1 MQWLFILKRRREMS
15 AKLINRESIPA
26 LLKEMT
32 TEEKAVLVTG
42 RSSFTTQ
49 ALEKYG
55 IPSCRVLDGGT
66 GVNLFQ
72 YYGDVIQR
80 ASWEEDET
88 MRESLGG
95 VANSVMIMKLL
106 EKEEKGAVLDERE
119 KTVRHIIDEKMKE
132 IIPSGQLPGCFPPGI
147 LLGATWDP
155 ETVYLCGNAVAKE
168 MDAYQVDMVLGSPN
182 VNIHRDPLNG
192 RIFEGYSEDPC
203 LTAKLAPN
211 FVRGIQ
217 DEGLTAN
224 VKHFAAN
231 NQETHRQNIN
241 ELIPV
246 RALYEIYFP
255 GFKACVQDANV
266 KSLMD
271 AYNKINGKACAMNSW
286 LLTDVLRDEWG
297 YEGLVISDWGAVYEQ
312 AEGIAAGNDL
322 DMPGPRS
329 TQPILEAVESGRL
342 QVEAL
347 DRAVTKILEML
358 LDMPVMKGRRNTC
371 INREYSRRAAYQGAA
386 EGCVLLKNNGLL
398 PLADSVNISFIGER
412 SERFL
417 ESGGGSAMVYTDQS
431 TGMAAVTRERIG
443 DSHVVIG
450 RIASESDV
458 VVITVSAWGQEGND
472 RPQMDIEPED
482 KELLLETLAKAR
494 GLRKKVVVVLNI
506 SGPVDMTEYIDD
518 ADAVLCV
525 FLPGQEG
532 GNVAS
537 QILFGDIN
545 PSGKLPLTFPRHY
558 RDCPT
563 FGNFPGCAAEVCYG
577 EGILVGYRYY
587 EKKKVTPLFPFGF
600 GLSYSTFSISD
611 LKLTSDRMDMDRDEE
626 LQAFVR
632 VKNISRIDGK
642 EVVQLYIRDPKSI
655 LLKPEKELKNFKK
668 VFLKAGEET
677 EIRFTITRHDL
688 ESYDPRLQ
696 QWVAE
701 AGKYQVLVG
710 NSSDNIVERQE
721 FLAVGVTAY
730 NYNETTMLATLYE
743 DGRAREILEN
753 ALKKYD
759 MEGELADC
767 LYYFPHR
774 EIGKVLDMLC
784 GNADGIQEEE
794 LKSWKNGVMEQL
806 HELDLSVLG

>member
-1 MQWLFILKRRREMS
+1 M
-15 AKLINRESIPA
+15 
-26 LLKEMT
+26 
-32 TEEKAVLVTG
+32 
-42 RSSFTTQ
+42 
-49 ALEKYG
+49 
-55 IPSCRVLDGGT
+55 
-66 GVNLFQ
+66 
-72 YYGDVIQR
+72 
-80 ASWEEDET
+80 
-88 MRESLGG
+88 
-95 VANSVMIMKLL
+95 
-106 EKEEKGAVLDERE
+106 
-119 KTVRHIIDEKMKE
+119 
-132 IIPSGQLPGCFPPGI
+132 
-147 LLGATWDP
+147 
-155 ETVYLCGNAVAKE
+155 
-168 MDAYQVDMVLGSPN
+168 
-182 VNIHRDPLNG
+182 
-192 RIFEGYSEDPC
+192 
-203 LTAKLAPN
+203 
-211 FVRGIQ
+211 
-217 DEGLTAN
+217 
-224 VKHFAAN
+224 
-231 NQETHRQNIN
+231 
-241 ELIPV
+241 
-246 RALYEIYFP
+246 
-255 GFKACVQDANV
+255 
-266 KSLMD
+266 
-271 AYNKINGKACAMNSW
+271 
-286 LLTDVLRDEWG
+286 
-297 YEGLVISDWGAVYEQ
+297 ISDWGAVYEQ

-342 QVEAL
+342 PVEAL

-398 PLADSVNISFIGER
+398 PLTDSVNISFIGER

-443 DSHVVIG
+443 DSHVTIG
-450 RIASESDV
+450 RIAPESDV

-494 GLRKKVVVVLNI
+494 ELRKKVVVVLNI

-587 EKKKVTPLFPFGF
+587 EKKKVKPQFPFGF
-600 GLSYSTFSISD
+600 GLSYSAFSISD
-611 LKLTSDRMDMDRDEE
+611 LKLTSNRMDMDRDEE

-642 EVVQLYIRDPKSI
+642 EVVQLYIRDPKST

-677 EIRFTITRHDL
+677 EIGFTITRHDL

-743 DGRAREILEN
+743 DGRAREILES

-759 MEGELADC
+759 MEGDLADC

-784 GNADGIQEEE
+784 GNAAGIQEEE
-794 LKSWKNGVMEQL
+794 LKSWKNGIME
-806 HELDLSVLG
+806 

>member
-1 MQWLFILKRRREMS
+1 MS
-15 AKLINRESIPA
+15 ANLINRESIPA

-49 ALEKYG
+49 AFEKYG

-246 RALYEIYFP
+246 RTLYEIYFP

-329 TQPILEAVESGRL
+329 TQTILEAVESGRL
-342 QVEAL
+342 PVEAL

-398 PLADSVNISFIGER
+398 PLADNVNISFIGER

-443 DSHVVIG
+443 DSHVTIG
-450 RIASESDV
+450 RIAPESDV

-494 GLRKKVVVVLNI
+494 ELRKRVVVVLNI

-587 EKKKVTPLFPFGF
+587 EKKKVKPLFSFGF

-642 EVVQLYIRDPKSI
+642 EVVQLYIRDLKST

-688 ESYDPRLQ
+688 ESYDLRLQ

-753 ALKKYD
+753 ALKRYD

-784 GNADGIQEEE
+784 GNAAGIQEEE

>member
-106 EKEEKGAVLDERE
+106 EKEEKGTVLDERE
-119 KTVRHIIDEKMKE
+119 KTVRHIIDGKMKE

-342 QVEAL
+342 PVEAL

-450 RIASESDV
+450 GIASESDV

-494 GLRKKVVVVLNI
+494 ELRKKVVVVLNI

-587 EKKKVTPLFPFGF
+587 EKKKVKPLFPFGF

-642 EVVQLYIRDPKSI
+642 EVVQLYIRDPKST

-677 EIRFTITRHDL
+677 EIGFTITRHDL

-784 GNADGIQEEE
+784 GNAAGIQEEE

>member
-1 MQWLFILKRRREMS
+1 MQWLFILKRRIEMS

-286 LLTDVLRDEWG
+286 LLTDVLRGEWG

-342 QVEAL
+342 PVEAL

-443 DSHVVIG
+443 DSHVAIG
-450 RIASESDV
+450 RIAPESDV

-494 GLRKKVVVVLNI
+494 ELRKRVVVVLNI

-587 EKKKVTPLFPFGF
+587 EKKKVKPLFPFGF
-600 GLSYSTFSISD
+600 GLSYSTFSLSD

-642 EVVQLYIRDPKSI
+642 EVVQLYIRDLKST

-743 DGRAREILEN
+743 DGRAREILES

-784 GNADGIQEEE
+784 GNAAGIQEEE

-806 HELDLSVLG
+806 RELDLSVLG

>member
-1 MQWLFILKRRREMS
+1 MS

-286 LLTDVLRDEWG
+286 LLTDVLRGEWG

-342 QVEAL
+342 PVEAL

-443 DSHVVIG
+443 DSHVAIG
-450 RIASESDV
+450 RIAPESDV

-494 GLRKKVVVVLNI
+494 ELRKRVVVVLNI

-587 EKKKVTPLFPFGF
+587 EKKKVKPLFPFGF
-600 GLSYSTFSISD
+600 GLSYSTFSLSD

-642 EVVQLYIRDPKSI
+642 EVVQLYIRDLKST

-743 DGRAREILEN
+743 DGRAREILES

-784 GNADGIQEEE
+784 GNAAGIQEEE

-806 HELDLSVLG
+806 RELDLSVLG